1 MLSVLTV
8 KGLSHFILSL
18 SLLIGDDVSG
28 SGSGMCA
35 DDVCRGPRMSVPST
49 DRPKLYAYPPEN
61 KKVVKGS
68 ASQNLPCITI
78 YLLSLVT
85 LLLRR

>member
-1 MLSVLTV
+1 M
-8 KGLSHFILSL
+8 
-18 SLLIGDDVSG
+18 
-28 SGSGMCA
+28 A
-35 DDVCRGPRMSVPST
+35 PNT

-61 KKVVKGS
+61 KKVVKAS
-68 ASQNLPCITI
+68 ANHNLPFIAL